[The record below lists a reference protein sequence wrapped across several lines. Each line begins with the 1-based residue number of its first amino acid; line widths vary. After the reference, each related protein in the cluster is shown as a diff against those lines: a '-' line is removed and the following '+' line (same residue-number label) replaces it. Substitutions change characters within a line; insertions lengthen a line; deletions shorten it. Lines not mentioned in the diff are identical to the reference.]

1 MTSIAGNQ
9 LPELTQPSISIRGL
23 IQRFWKSVTLTW
35 LMVMLEGA
43 VFLVIPLVIG
53 MAIDDLLLQ
62 SYSGVKILIA
72 LCIVMVTVGTARRFY
87 DTRAYGTIY
96 RKMSK
101 ELVHKEKKRN
111 SAISTISARSHLFTE
126 FIEFLEFSI
135 PEISHNLINLIGTLI
150 IIGTLNLKILGVC
163 LGAACLAT
171 LIYWISGGRVY
182 LLNKGGNDE
191 LERQVHCIETS
202 DKEELDEH
210 FRNLMRWKIRLS
222 DLETMNFTG
231 VWIGL
236 SAALICSVILL
247 GTPGDAAVGTT
258 ISVIMYVFGFVESV
272 VAFPLY
278 YQQIVRLQEIAGR
291 LK

>member
-1 MTSIAGNQ
+1 MTSLAGNQ
-9 LPELTQPSISIRGL
+9 LPELVQPSISIRRL
-23 IQRFWKSVTLTW
+23 IRRFWKSVTLTW

-53 MAIDDLLLQ
+53 MAIDDLLVQ

-72 LCIVMVTVGTARRFY
+72 LCIVMVTVGTGRRFY

-111 SAISTISARSHLFTE
+111 STISTISARSHLFTE
-126 FIEFLEFSI
+126 FIEFLEFTI

-163 LGAACLAT
+163 LGSACLAA
-171 LIYWISGGRVY
+171 LIYWMSGGRIHR
-182 LLNKGGNDE
+182 LNKGENDE
-191 LERQVHCIETS
+191 LERQVHCIEAG
-202 DKEELDEH
+202 DKKELDDH

-222 DLETMNFTG
+222 DLETINFTG

-236 SAALICSVILL
+236 SAALISSVLLL
-247 GTPGDAAVGTT
+247 GTPGDAAM
-258 ISVIMYVFGFVESV
+258 VIPPQKSST
-272 VAFPLY
+272 
-278 YQQIVRLQEIAGR
+278 Q
-291 LK
+291 K